1 MKISHRLKKTVTAAL
16 AAVMLIS
23 ALPGTVRAASSDD
36 IRKEL
41 NELKS
46 KNKAIQQELAEVQ
59 GQYDANADEIQ
70 AIVNK
75 KDAIDQEVA
84 LLNAQIINL
93 NDQIVAYSQLI
104 ADSQDDLDEA
114 QVHLDELNEKHK
126 ERVRAMEEGGSLTY
140 WEVIFEATSYTDL
153 LDRLNMMEEISASD
167 QRRLEE
173 MRVAAAEVND
183 TRNQMEEEKKGLE
196 YSKAELEAT
205 HVELDQKR
213 EEADELIRQLLE
225 KEEEIKVLLEASQEK
240 VDAVLQEISQKEKE
254 LEKAKQEEYLAKLA
268 AAGDAPPSD
277 AKWIR
282 PLDSIRVTS
291 PFGTRVHPITGVKR
305 VHKGVD
311 LGAPSG
317 TPIYA
322 TRAGTVT
329 TAAYQPGGAGYYVN
343 INHGDGFSSIYMHMT
358 NYIVHAGQTVSQGQ
372 VIGYV
377 GSTGMST
384 GPHLHF
390 GVSYAGTYVN
400 PLAYI
405 Y

>member
-1 MKISHRLKKTVTAAL
+1 MKFSHRLKKTVTAVL
-16 AAVMLIS
+16 AAVMLVS
-23 ALPGTVRAASSDD
+23 ALPGTVSAASSDD

-46 KNKAIQQELAEVQ
+46 KNKAIQQELSAVQ
-59 GQYDANADEIQ
+59 GQYNANAEEIQ
-70 AIVNK
+70 DIVNK

-104 ADSQDDLDEA
+104 ADSQDDLDDAEL
-114 QVHLDELNEKHK
+114 HLDELNEKHK

-173 MRVAAAEVND
+173 MRVAAAEVAD
-183 TRNQMEEEKKGLE
+183 TRSQMEEEKKGLE

-205 HVELDQKR
+205 HVELDAKR
-213 EEADELIRQLLE
+213 QEADELIRQLLE

-282 PLDSIRVTS
+282 PLDSIRITS

-329 TAAYQPGGAGYYVN
+329 TAAYQPGGAGYYVS